1 MTVFSQHYNKFLVS
15 AEIIADLV
23 AILSAFSFSTAIHV
37 SLHPTITYRP
47 RFTIVAIIT
56 AIFGVLIFERFGLYR
71 QQASIMNLIEI
82 RKIIRATLLL
92 CLGLILYS
100 YFQKIAFPRS
110 LFAYIVISILTFVLT
125 ERMLFFKLQQSFYIR
140 HFCVRRVL
148 ILGAGEKGRLLHQ
161 NILQSPKLGYFVVGF
176 FDKNQSRLS
185 QTKEWFSKS
194 KSNDLLFSNDL
205 SNLPEIIKTA
215 QIDEIF
221 ISNPLH
227 DMRPYNLQKLAILSK
242 ELKVKLNFIPYVIRG
257 YFANELQAHDI
268 NGIPIVSLRPIPL
281 SHAEQLSKRI
291 FDLILTSTAL
301 LLASPFF
308 LIISL
313 VIYYDSQGPIFF
325 KQIRVGKD
333 GVHFPMYKF
342 RSMYTDTPHY
352 ANSPKKSHDP
362 RTTRI
367 GHFLRKTSL
376 DELPQLFNVLR
387 GEMSLVG
394 PRP

>member
-1 MTVFSQHYNKFLVS
+1 
-15 AEIIADLV
+15 
-23 AILSAFSFSTAIHV
+23 
-37 SLHPTITYRP
+37 
-47 RFTIVAIIT
+47 
-56 AIFGVLIFERFGLYR
+56 
-71 QQASIMNLIEI
+71 
-82 RKIIRATLLL
+82 
-92 CLGLILYS
+92 
-100 YFQKIAFPRS
+100 
-110 LFAYIVISILTFVLT
+110 
-125 ERMLFFKLQQSFYIR
+125 
-140 HFCVRRVL
+140 
-148 ILGAGEKGRLLHQ
+148 LHQ

-313 VIYYDSQGPIFF
+313 VIYYDSQGPIFLNRYGLEKMVCISPCISF
-325 KQIRVGKD
+325 VPCTR
-333 GVHFPMYKF
+333 
-342 RSMYTDTPHY
+342 TPHIMQTLQ
-352 ANSPKKSHDP
+352 KI
-362 RTTRI
+362 T
-367 GHFLRKTSL
+367 
-376 DELPQLFNVLR
+376 
-387 GEMSLVG
+387 
-394 PRP
+394 